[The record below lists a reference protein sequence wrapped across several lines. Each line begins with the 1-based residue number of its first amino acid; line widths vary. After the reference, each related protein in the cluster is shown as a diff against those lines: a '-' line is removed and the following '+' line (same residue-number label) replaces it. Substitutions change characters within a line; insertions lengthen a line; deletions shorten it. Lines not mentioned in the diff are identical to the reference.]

1 MGVAN
6 SHRVHNVPAPAVEE
20 LELRK
25 PLVTDFG
32 CKQES
37 RKSGLEV
44 QTPGFATPT
53 TTEMIMLLWIGLAKP
68 LSAELNK
75 VQGEKRLR

>member
-1 MGVAN
+1 MFGVL
-6 SHRVHNVPAPAVEE
+6 PAPAVEE

-44 QTPGFATPT
+44 QTPGFDDHAAVDRP
-53 TTEMIMLLWIGLAKP
+53 
-68 LSAELNK
+68 S
-75 VQGEKRLR
+75 